1 MTAATLPATI
11 LRVFDDTD
19 PSAPRIESTDRA
31 AIARELAAIGCRFE
45 RWEASV
51 QLAPDADQAA
61 ILAAYAGD
69 VQRLMDESGYASADV
84 LTMKKGTPNT
94 EPIRAKFLNEHTHAE
109 DEIRF
114 FVEGSATFYLRKGG
128 KVYQTICVR
137 GDLLGVPAGTT
148 HWFDMGSDPEF
159 TAIRFFMTQAG
170 WVANFTGD
178 PIAERFP
185 KLP

>member
-1 MTAATLPATI
+1 MMTARLPATA

-19 PSAPRIESTDRA
+19 PGAPLIDTADPE

-45 RWEASV
+45 HWEAAV
-51 QLAPDADQAA
+51 PLPRDADQAA

-69 VQRLMDESGYASADV
+69 VKRLMDESGYKRVDV
-84 LTMKKGTPNT
+84 LTMKKGTPT
-94 EPIRAKFLNEHTHAE
+94 TAPIRAKFLNEHTHGE

-114 FVEGSATFYLRKGG
+114 VVEGSASFYLRKGG
-128 KVYQTICVR
+128 RVYQTICVR
-137 GDLLGVPAGTT
+137 GDLLGVPAHTT

-159 TAIRFFMTQAG
+159 TAIRFFMTQEG
-170 WVANFTGD
+170 WVATFTGD

>member
-1 MTAATLPATI
+1 MTTATLPATI

-19 PSAPRIESTDRA
+19 SSAPRIESTDRV

-51 QLAPDADQAA
+51 LLAPDADQAT

-69 VQRLMDESGYASADV
+69 VQRLIDESGYAS
-84 LTMKKGTPNT
+84 
-94 EPIRAKFLNEHTHAE
+94 
-109 DEIRF
+109 
-114 FVEGSATFYLRKGG
+114 
-128 KVYQTICVR
+128 
-137 GDLLGVPAGTT
+137 
-148 HWFDMGSDPEF
+148 
-159 TAIRFFMTQAG
+159 FFMTQAG

>member
-1 MTAATLPATI
+1 MTTATLPATI
-11 LRVFDDTD
+11 LRVFDETD
-19 PSAPRIESTDRA
+19 PGAPRIDTTDRE

-45 RWEASV
+45 RWEAAV
-51 QLAPDADQAA
+51 QLPRDADQVA

-69 VQRLMDESGYASADV
+69 VKRLMDESGYKSVDV

-94 EPIRAKFLNEHTHAE
+94 EPIRAKFLSEHTHDE

-114 FVEGSATFYLRKGG
+114 FVEGSASFYLRKGG
-128 KVYQTICVR
+128 RVYQTICVR
-137 GDLLGVPAGTT
+137 GDLLGVPAQTT

-170 WVANFTGD
+170 WVAKFTGD

>member
-1 MTAATLPATI
+1 MMTATLSATI
-11 LRVFDDTD
+11 LRVFDETQ
-19 PSAPRIESTDRA
+19 PQAPRIDTTDRA

-45 RWEASV
+45 RWEAAI
-51 QLAPDADQAA
+51 QLAPDADEAA
-61 ILAAYAGD
+61 ILAAYADD
-69 VQRLMDESGYASADV
+69 VKRLMEASGYQRADV
-84 LTMKKGTPNT
+84 LTLKKGTPDT
-94 EPIRAKFLNEHTHAE
+94 APIRAKFLNEHTHAE

-114 FVEGSATFYLRKGG
+114 FVEGSASFYLRKGG

-148 HWFDMGSDPEF
+148 HWFDMGSDPAF
-159 TAIRFFMTQAG
+159 TAIRFFMTQDG